1 MIRGREAKEA
11 MNIPGNQHV
20 PMVPGVPDFSNY
32 MPNVPDVP
40 NFSDLMPKVPNG
52 PMNFSD
58 DKNLLDMLKG
68 KYNRPAY
75 IVVLLITSL
84 VLVAVLIMFG
94 SYRRQSHQM
103 LLKLAL
109 LGSYSLHL
117 YIISNTL
124 GLMQSP
130 PYKIELYAIW
140 AVLWLLIHETASSTL
155 SKLRDTQNGVSKLL
169 QDIFLLYLVCWVYYV
184 HHNQSWWT
192 GPLALVLLFSV
203 LKCGV
208 RLIRSALTSL
218 HLCHSVSLETRTILI
233 TDFMR
238 YEDKLSSNGEEID
251 PVNMQGYKYLV
262 KGEERLNMEMAHPP
276 NKMEIDDGVITIE
289 KVFQCKEKLLKSDGG
304 DPSGHLKDMC
314 LSFALF
320 RMLMRR
326 FRGHPLHECGLPKTW
341 KFVHRGLLSKTDRDH
356 ERAYRVIEVELSF
369 LYDCFYSNYPVI
381 FSDRILFLGGTV
393 IYMIKEIVKF
403 SAGLLIAEQLMKL
416 NSNFEKYDSSPLF
429 CKSNQFMA
437 MPPMSMPP
445 SMQRQMNDIQK
456 NIDDMQKSIQDS
468 ICGEIL
474 SNLPGKNHVLGT
486 FVVIGLFFFL
496 QILQFLTF
504 VFSDWTKVSLLCK
517 HVQKPCWLR
526 IKIFKWASEFIC
538 RHQFIKMKPWRKK
551 MGQYDLLSSFNYNPI
566 SFFLFCA
573 CADMTKRG
581 QKDSDFI
588 ELHPDVK
595 RAVLNPLMLDDPQ
608 LENRQLTNG
617 VSSLQQNK
625 VDQALSWACELETNT
640 HTILVWHI
648 ATTLCEMENTL
659 DCKAMDSGEKK
670 SKPGI
675 QTSSSDEN
683 DSCEEEQNRR
693 IATSLSG
700 YCAYLVASVPALLP
714 DPTDT
719 TEAVFDKTI
728 LQARELLEECATVAD
743 RYKKLREIKDSSN
756 IIKKGAKMEIKD
768 SSNIIKMG
776 AEIQNQLL
784 SLFPVERSRWKV
796 LAEFWVELMLFL
808 APSDNAMAHAENLAN
823 GGEFITHLWALLTHA
838 GIIERNSSLQ
848 HDEENQNSAS

>member
-1 MIRGREAKEA
+1 

-32 MPNVPDVP
+32 VPNVPDVPNFPDRMPMVPGVPDFSNYVPNVPDVP
-40 NFSDLMPKVPNG
+40 NFSDRMPKVPIG

-103 LLKLAL
+103 LLKVAL

-140 AVLWLLIHETASSTL
+140 AVLWLLIYETASSTL

-369 LYDCFYSNYPVI
+369 LYDYFYSNYPVI

-403 SAGLLIAEQLMKL
+403 SAGILIAEQLMKL
-416 NSNFEKYDSSPLF
+416 NSNFEKYDSRPLF

-437 MPPMSMPP
+437 MPPIPMPP
-445 SMQRQMNDIQK
+445 PMQRQMNDIQK

-551 MGQYDLLSSFNYNPI
+551 IGQYDLLSSFNYNPI

-581 QKDSDFI
+581 QKASDFI
-588 ELHPDVK
+588 VLHPDVK
-595 RAVLNPLMLDDPQ
+595 RAVLNPLLVDDPQ
-608 LENRQLTNG
+608 LIKNRQLTNG
-617 VSSLQQNK
+617 FSSLQRNK
-625 VDQALSWACELETNT
+625 VEDLFWACELETNT

-648 ATTLCEMENTL
+648 ATTLCEMEHSLN
-659 DCKAMDSGEKK
+659 CKAMDSGE
-670 SKPGI
+670 
-675 QTSSSDEN
+675 D
-683 DSCEEEQNRR
+683 DSCEEKKNRR

-700 YCAYLVASVPALLP
+700 YCAYLVTSVPALLP

-728 LQARELLEECATVAD
+728 LETRELLEECATPAD
-743 RYKKLREIKDSSN
+743 RHKKLREINDR
-756 IIKKGAKMEIKD
+756 
-768 SSNIIKMG
+768 SNIIKMG
-776 AEIQNQLL
+776 ANIGNQLL
-784 SLFPVERSRWKV
+784 LLFPVESSRWKL

-838 GIIERNSSLQ
+838 GIIERNSSP
-848 HDEENQNSAS
+848 A